1 VLMKG
6 GHLEGETLVDYLIM
20 STHLEKQK
28 TGPLLAQGIRP
39 VSAYSERIPS
49 EGWGP
54 EITRTMQQ
62 SSNTHYETHTFTAQ
76 KNPTRHT
83 HGTGCTYAAAIAAGL
98 AQRLPLK
105 QAVTQA
111 HAFVQRAIKNAPNL
125 GQGQGPLGHQ
135 PLP

>member
-1 VLMKG
+1 LKNLLLPRATLVTPNIPEAEILSGMKISTPQDMQTAGAKILELGCKAVLMKG

-54 EITRTMQQ
+54 E
-62 SSNTHYETHTFTAQ
+62 S
-76 KNPTRHT
+76 
-83 HGTGCTYAAAIAAGL
+83 
-98 AQRLPLK
+98 
-105 QAVTQA
+105 
-111 HAFVQRAIKNAPNL
+111 
-125 GQGQGPLGHQ
+125 
-135 PLP
+135 